1 MIDSTEPKLVAGNS
15 NRALAESIAKRM
27 SMHRG
32 KPIELVS
39 ARVERFNDQEIFVEV
54 YENVRGE
61 DMFIIQSTSHY
72 RNTTCNECTATIGH
86 NNSSEKMTMPAENG
100 EKV

>member
-61 DMFIIQSTSHY
+61 DMFIIQSTSH
-72 RNTTCNECTATIGH
+72 
-86 NNSSEKMTMPAENG
+86 PANDNLMNLDFDELRG
-100 EKV
+100 RVRCGLPL